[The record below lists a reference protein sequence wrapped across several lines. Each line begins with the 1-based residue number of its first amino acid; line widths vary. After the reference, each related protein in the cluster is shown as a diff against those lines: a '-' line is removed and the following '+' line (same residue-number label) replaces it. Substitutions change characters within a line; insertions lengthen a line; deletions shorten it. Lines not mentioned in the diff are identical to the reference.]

1 MSATILNTVSNSLLH
16 PVAGMVSAYNSLYK
30 TSKFENMSTV
40 QPGVLA
46 FIIILTLILW
56 IMSIVSTHRLTNS
69 VLQTVLCV
77 FFCNL
82 YVFLAWL
89 YYGLSNNKF
98 THKIR

>member
-46 FIIILTLILW
+46 FIIILSLY
-56 IMSIVSTHRLTNS
+56 LTFPKP
-69 VLQTVLCV
+69 VKVVV
-77 FFCNL
+77 FLVVNL
-82 YVFLAWL
+82 YKYFPNSFPSGI
-89 YYGLSNNKF
+89 YGN
-98 THKIR
+98 T